1 MKLNEFIDRLT
12 DRAMYETMYD
22 DTEGREIL
30 VIRTLDLFAFVNR
43 LLADEREACAKVCEE
58 HWEIDGTHT
67 AKEFASY
74 IRARGQA

>member
-43 LLADEREACAKVCEE
+43 LLADEREACAKRLDAVGCD
-58 HWEIDGTHT
+58 HC
-67 AKEFASY
+67 AAN
-74 IRARGQA
+74 IRAKGQA